1 MLRGEGLACVRGERI
16 VFRGLDFGLARGE
29 AMLLVGPNGA
39 GKSSLLRLI
48 AGLVPLA
55 EGRLTWD
62 GLAVAD
68 DPDAHRA
75 RLAYAGHLDALKP
88 AMTLAE
94 NLGFWARLAGA
105 EGAIDAALERFDLA
119 DLADLPARFLSAGQ
133 RRRLG
138 LARLALDARPLW
150 LLDEPSVSL
159 DAASVARLAALVAE
173 HRARGGMVLAASHVD
188 LGLDGASVLDLG
200 RR

>member
-1 MLRGEGLACVRGERI
+1 MLKAEGLACVRGERI
-16 VFRGLDFGLARGE
+16 VFRGLDFSLSAGE
-29 AMLLVGPNGA
+29 AMLLVGPNGV

-48 AGLVPLA
+48 AGLIPIA
-55 EGRLTWD
+55 EGRLAWD
-62 GLAVAD
+62 GAPVAD

-75 RLAYAGHLDALKP
+75 RLAYVGHLDALKP

-105 EGAIDAALERFDLA
+105 EGAVETALARFDLA

-138 LARLALDARPLW
+138 LARLALDTRPLW

-159 DAASVARLAALVAE
+159 DVASVSRLAALVAE

-188 LGLDGASVLDLG
+188 LGIDGASVLDLG